1 MDLRNASA
9 LVTGAAS
16 GLGAAT
22 AHALAERGTS
32 VYGLDLAHTVAS
44 AEAVDGVTLVGAD
57 VTSGDEVAAALAR
70 INSDGPCCAL
80 PSTARASHR
89 PRASFRSGDRTTSA
103 VRQRAQGE
111 PARDVQCDAV
121 GRRGDG
127 RVRTRRP
134 RAARGHRQRRL
145 GGRVRGAG
153 RPDRLRRVEGRGR
166 RHDRHRRTRPRP
178 FGIRVVTVAP
188 GIVDTPM
195 MTSFSDEVRRGL
207 ATSVTFPQRLAAP
220 SEFARLVT
228 MVVEHDYLN
237 GETIRMDGAL
247 RMTAR

>member
-89 PRASFRSGDRTTSA
+89 PCASFRSGDRTTWA

-121 GRRGDG
+121 GGRGDG

-134 RAARGHRQRRL
+134 RAARGSSSTPPR
-145 GGRVRGAG
+145 
-153 RPDRLRRVEGRGR
+153 
-166 RHDRHRRTRPRP
+166 RPRSGQVGQIAYAASAAGVVGMTVTAARDLAQ
-178 FGIRVVTVAP
+178 FGIRVVTVAR
-188 GIVDTPM
+188 GIVDIPM
-195 MTSFSDEVRRGL
+195 MASFSDEVRRGL